1 TAGLLML
8 GKTRAVEVM
17 EGIGRALDQFVRSDG
32 MTLPQDAVDRL
43 ADAIVAV
50 EDYMETLQAGRAD
63 PWYMLDN
70 AEACLRYLANVQP
83 VPRVEGYDALADHAR
98 TLVIEPLSQTIAA
111 PTEHERTVVLGAPAS
126 QSQTTSEPAPAT
138 QPSTPPPVVQPAD
151 RELDPELLELFIE
164 EAKEEIAN
172 LNRLFPLWDEN
183 PQDHDAL
190 VNVRRSF
197 HTLKGSGRMVGAQLI
212 GEFAWSIENLLNRVI
227 NKTLDRTPDM
237 MSMLRD
243 AVAAVPELVEQL
255 ETGRAPSIDVARIM
269 ATAHEMA
276 GVSPTAASEA
286 SDSAARPPAS
296 AAAAPQPAPAPEP
309 PATQKETRAPPMDP
323 ALYEIYSKE
332 TAEHLAI
339 IREFIASC
347 ELSSPPFPVTDALHR
362 SCHTL

>member
-1 TAGLLML
+1 DIEFRQVAEAVLRECIVNMARIKEAIALSVEKPREAHTVDQIPQLVRGITAGLLML

-50 EDYMETLQAGRAD
+50 EYYMETLQAGRAD

-172 LNRLFPLWDEN
+172 LNRLFPLW
-183 PQDHDAL
+183 
-190 VNVRRSF
+190 
-197 HTLKGSGRMVGAQLI
+197 
-212 GEFAWSIENLLNRVI
+212 
-227 NKTLDRTPDM
+227 
-237 MSMLRD
+237 
-243 AVAAVPELVEQL
+243 
-255 ETGRAPSIDVARIM
+255 
-269 ATAHEMA
+269 
-276 GVSPTAASEA
+276 
-286 SDSAARPPAS
+286 
-296 AAAAPQPAPAPEP
+296 
-309 PATQKETRAPPMDP
+309 
-323 ALYEIYSKE
+323 
-332 TAEHLAI
+332 
-339 IREFIASC
+339 
-347 ELSSPPFPVTDALHR
+347 
-362 SCHTL
+362 